1 MKTNT
6 FFAVMMACMM
16 AMVSNNAQAQR
27 EVMSGRGYH
36 IEMNNQR
43 GGYDSGRRD
52 MDRRDMDHRDMNRG
66 YDNGR
71 RDMGYRDMGRREGYM
86 MHGHRWSH
94 DGWLDGYHGRVRHFA
109 DGRWGYYRN
118 GAWMYY
124 DCFYEPAYYYA
135 HPVAVFDGHLLTPR
149 GRRVARAAVG
159 TAIAVGVLAA
169 ICR

>member
-27 EVMSGRGYH
+27 EAQSGRGYH
-36 IEMNNQR
+36 IEMTGAQR
-43 GGYDSGRRD
+43 GGYD
-52 MDRRDMDHRDMNRG
+52 
-66 YDNGR
+66 NGR
-71 RDMGYRDMGRREGYM
+71 RDMGRREGYM

-109 DGRWGYYRN
+109 DGRWGYYRD

-135 HPVAVFDGHLLTPR
+135 HPVSMFHCHMLSPE

-159 TAIAVGVLAA
+159 TAIAVGVIAA
-169 ICR
+169 LCR

>member
-27 EVMSGRGYH
+27 EAMSGRGYH
-36 IEMNNQR
+36 IEMGGAQR
-43 GGYDSGRRD
+43 GGYDNGRRD
-52 MDRRDMDHRDMNRG
+52 MGRG

-71 RDMGYRDMGRREGYM
+71 RDMGRHEMGRRDGYM

-124 DCFYEPAYYYA
+124 DCFYEPSYYYA
-135 HPVAVFDGHLLTPR
+135 QPVAVFDGHLLTPQ
-149 GRRVARAAVG
+149 GRRIARAAVG
-159 TAIAVGVLAA
+159 TAVAVSVLAA
-169 ICR
+169 LCR

>member
-1 MKTNT
+1 MRTNT

-16 AMVSNNAQAQR
+16 AMVSNSAQAQR
-27 EVMSGRGYH
+27 DDQSGRGYH
-36 IEMNNQR
+36 IEMNNAQR
-43 GGYDSGRRD
+43 GGYDNGRRD
-52 MDRRDMDHRDMNRG
+52 MGRSEMNRG

-135 HPVAVFDGHLLTPR
+135 HPVATFHGHLLSPE
-149 GRRVARAAVG
+149 GRRIARAAVG
-159 TAIAVGVLAA
+159 TAVAVGVIAA
-169 ICR
+169 LCR

>member
-27 EVMSGRGYH
+27 EAQSGRGYH
-36 IEMNNQR
+36 IEMTGAQR
-43 GGYDSGRRD
+43 GGYDNGRRE
-52 MDRRDMDHRDMNRG
+52 MSRG

-71 RDMGYRDMGRREGYM
+71 REMGRGYDNGRREMGRREGYM

-109 DGRWGYYRN
+109 DGRWGYYRD

-135 HPVAVFDGHLLTPR
+135 HPVSTFHCHMLSPE

-159 TAIAVGVLAA
+159 TAIAVGVIAA
-169 ICR
+169 LCR

>member
-27 EVMSGRGYH
+27 EAQSGRGYH
-36 IEMNNQR
+36 IEMNAPQR
-43 GGYDSGRRD
+43 GGHDMGRG
-52 MDRRDMDHRDMNRG
+52 H
-66 YDNGR
+66 DNGR
-71 RDMGYRDMGRREGYM
+71 RDMGRGHDMGRRDMGRRDGYV

-109 DGRWGYYRN
+109 DGRWGYYRD

-135 HPVAVFDGHLLTPR
+135 HPVVVFDGHLLTPQ
-149 GRRVARAAVG
+149 GRRIARAAVG
-159 TAIAVGVLAA
+159 TAVAVGVIAA
-169 ICR
+169 LCR